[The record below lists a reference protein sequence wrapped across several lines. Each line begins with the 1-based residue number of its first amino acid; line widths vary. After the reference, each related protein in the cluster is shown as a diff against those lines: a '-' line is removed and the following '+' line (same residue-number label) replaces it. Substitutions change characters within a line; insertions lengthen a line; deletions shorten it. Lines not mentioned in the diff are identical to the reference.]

1 MKKHKQVQKWI
12 LIFSMILLMFSS
24 VQLHAQQKELTDA
37 EKARANNPLAN
48 TKGINIQYYYR
59 PHLNLTEGGVANTTW
74 FRGIMPTGR
83 ILWRASLPLEV
94 RHVNNSATNFSSS
107 GIGDLDVM
115 AAYLAVMTP
124 KLTFGIGPA
133 ATFDT
138 ASDDALGSG
147 KNTLGVAA
155 IVFAVLSP
163 QFQTGGLV
171 IWRAS
176 IGGDEN
182 RDSTS
187 VLAIQPFFIFQLGKG
202 LYFRSVPIWV
212 FDVKNNYHHVPLGLG
227 IGKVIKIKKVVY
239 NFFIEAQPS
248 ILVKGPGQPTFQYYA
263 ALNMQF

>member
-1 MKKHKQVQKWI
+1 MKRNIQKTNI
-12 LIFSMILLMFSS
+12 ILLIFSFLILPCL
-24 VQLHAQQKELTDA
+24 LGAQQKELTDE
-37 EKARANNPLAN
+37 EKANANNPIAKM
-48 TKGINIQYYYR
+48 KGFNLQYYYR
-59 PHLNLTEGGVANTTW
+59 PHLNLTEGGMANTLW
-74 FRGIMPTGR
+74 ARLVYPTGR
-83 ILWRASLPLEV
+83 ILWRVSLPLET
-94 RHVNNSATNFSSS
+94 RHLNNSATNFSSS

-138 ASDDALGSG
+138 AGDDALGSG

-155 IVFAVLSP
+155 VVFVVPSP

-176 IGGDEN
+176 IGGDES
-182 RDSTS
+182 RESTS

-202 LYFRSVPIWV
+202 LYFRSAPVWV
-212 FDVKNNYHHVPLGLG
+212 FDLKNNYHHVPLGLG

-239 NFFIEAQPS
+239 NFFVEAQPS
-248 ILVKGPGQPTFQYYA
+248 ILVKGPGQPTLQIFM

>member
-1 MKKHKQVQKWI
+1 MKHQIKKTHVML
-12 LIFSMILLMFSS
+12 LIFSFFILPCL
-24 VQLHAQQKELTDA
+24 LNAQQSELTDE

-48 TKGINIQYYYR
+48 IKGVNIQHYYR
-59 PHLNLTEGGVANTTW
+59 PHLNLTEGGMANTTW

-83 ILWRASLPLEV
+83 ILWRASLPLET
-94 RHVNNSATNFSSS
+94 RHLNNSATNFSSS

-239 NFFIEAQPS
+239 NFFVEAQPS
-248 ILVKGPGQPTFQYYA
+248 ILVKGPGQPTFQFYA